1 MPDDCLFC
9 RIIRGEIPSS
19 KVTESDTAFAFRDV
33 NPQAPSHVLVVPR
46 THVTS
51 HAVADDPV
59 MLGDL
64 MMMAASVARIEGI
77 EESGYRVVVNTGRD
91 GGQTVDHL
99 HLHVLG
105 GRHMKWP
112 PG

>member
-1 MPDDCLFC
+1 MSDDCLFC
-9 RIIRGEIPSS
+9 KIIRGEIPSS
-19 KVTESDTAFAFRDV
+19 KVTESDTAVAFRDV
-33 NPQAPSHVLVVPR
+33 NPQAPTHVLVVPR
-46 THVTS
+46 VHVTS
-51 HAVADDPV
+51 LAVATDPA
-59 MLGDL
+59 MLADL
-64 MMMAASVARIEGI
+64 MLMAASVARLEGI
-77 EESGYRVVVNTGRD
+77 EESGYRVVANTGPD